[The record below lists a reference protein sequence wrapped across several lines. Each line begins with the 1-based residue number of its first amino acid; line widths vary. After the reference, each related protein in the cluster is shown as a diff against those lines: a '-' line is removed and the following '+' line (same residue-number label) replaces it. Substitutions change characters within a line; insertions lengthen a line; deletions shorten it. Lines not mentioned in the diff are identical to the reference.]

1 MRSIHFKNEY
11 FNSLNSRDKETIKY
25 FITELGY
32 TDVGMLSEHII
43 ECGVAKKF
51 SLTGNCLRKVIEH
64 YEQPSS

>member
-1 MRSIHFKNEY
+1 MRSIHTKNDY

-43 ECGVAKKF
+43 ECGISKRF
-51 SLTGNCLRKVIEH
+51 SLTGNCLKEVISH
-64 YEQPSS
+64 YE